1 MIKKIT
7 IENFFSFGESQTI
20 ELNADTNV
28 LVGINGTGK
37 SNFIKAIRLL
47 REIVLGDFEKLFSEN
62 WGGFSSVMNFIN
74 PDAGEIG
81 ITYEFDKDF
90 LKKAFQEYFSF
101 PRNPVYQVTIH
112 KKGES
117 GYSLSEWI
125 YNESSKDGVTI
136 PFTYLKVEKGS
147 NGLISEKGTK
157 ESSKIKRLELLK
169 PNESVFKQIN
179 DPGRYFPIYTL
190 KKAIEQIDIY
200 SYFDTT
206 FESPIRR
213 LSPYFSEDK
222 LSPDGK
228 NLTSLLSHLNGNS
241 IKAFDKLLEEFKN
254 VNPNFRELAF
264 STPVA
269 GKSLLSLKEKN
280 LDRAIS
286 IEHISDG
293 TLRYL
298 LYLSIFYNPKRGRVV
313 CIDEPETGL
322 HPDMIYGI
330 ARGIK
335 YAAQNGTQMIIA
347 THSPLLLNDFE
358 LEDLMIF
365 EKDNVN
371 QSIVKTVSEEDY
383 PNWEGEFL
391 AGQMWLRGQIG
402 GKRW

>member
-47 REIVLGDFEKLFSEN
+47 KAVFDGSFEKLFSQT
-62 WGGFSSVMNFIN
+62 WGGFSGAANFIN
-74 PDAGEIG
+74 PDASQIKISYVLDES
-81 ITYEFDKDF
+81 DF
-90 LKKAFQEYFSF
+90 PYLILLYGTTGTDLVFQLTIRNVGLSSFALTKAFVYDGKELVEEEKKHYTSSDRFEVRMVDCDDAMQTYVKDITIYDSF
-101 PRNPVYQVTIH
+101 
-112 KKGES
+112 E
-117 GYSLSEWI
+117 
-125 YNESSKDGVTI
+125 
-136 PFTYLKVEKGS
+136 TYLGGS
-147 NGLISEKGTK
+147 
-157 ESSKIKRLELLK
+157 
-169 PNESVFKQIN
+169 
-179 DPGRYFPIYTL
+179 
-190 KKAIEQIDIY
+190 
-200 SYFDTT
+200 
-206 FESPIRR
+206 IRQ
-213 LSPYFSEDK
+213 LSPYYSDDK
-222 LSPDGK
+222 LLSNGY
-228 NLTSLLSHLNGNS
+228 NLTALLSYLNGNS
-241 IKAFDKLLEEFKN
+241 IKAFDKLIEEFKN
-254 VNPNFRELAF
+254 INPNFRELVF
-264 STPVA
+264 TTPVA

-293 TLRYL
+293 MLRYL
-298 LYLSIFYNPKRGRVV
+298 LYLSIFYNPKRGRVI

-322 HPDMIYGI
+322 HPDMINGI

-347 THSPLLLNDFE
+347 THSPLLLNAFE

-365 EKDNVN
+365 EKNDKNET
-371 QSIVKTVSEEDY
+371 IVKTVSEEDY

>member
-1 MIKKIT
+1 VAQIIYTHSVFMIKKIT

-47 REIVLGDFEKLFSEN
+47 KAVFDGSFEKLFSQT
-62 WGGFSSVMNFIN
+62 WGGFSGAANFIN
-74 PDAGEIG
+74 PDASQIKISYVLDES
-81 ITYEFDKDF
+81 DF
-90 LKKAFQEYFSF
+90 PYLILLYGTTGTDLVFQLTIRNVGLSSFALTKAFVYDGKELVEEEKKHYTSSDRFEVRMVDCDDAMQTYVKDITIYDSF
-101 PRNPVYQVTIH
+101 
-112 KKGES
+112 E
-117 GYSLSEWI
+117 
-125 YNESSKDGVTI
+125 
-136 PFTYLKVEKGS
+136 TYLGGS
-147 NGLISEKGTK
+147 
-157 ESSKIKRLELLK
+157 
-169 PNESVFKQIN
+169 
-179 DPGRYFPIYTL
+179 
-190 KKAIEQIDIY
+190 
-200 SYFDTT
+200 
-206 FESPIRR
+206 IRQ
-213 LSPYFSEDK
+213 LSPYYSDDK
-222 LSPDGK
+222 LLSNGY
-228 NLTSLLSHLNGNS
+228 NLTALLSYLNGNS
-241 IKAFDKLLEEFKN
+241 IKAFDKLIEEFKN
-254 VNPNFRELAF
+254 INPNFRELVF
-264 STPVA
+264 TTPVA

-298 LYLSIFYNPKRGRVV
+298 LYLSIFYNPKRGRVI

-322 HPDMIYGI
+322 HPDMINGI

-402 GKRW
+402 GTRW

>member
-47 REIVLGDFEKLFSEN
+47 KAVFDGGFEKLFSQI
-62 WGGFSSVMNFIN
+62 WGGFSEAGNFIN
-74 PDAGEIG
+74 SDASQIKINYVLDKTFMYWGTESETPETDIIFELTINKEYLTG
-81 ITYEFDKDF
+81 FTLIRAFFNNGRRLVVKEPRHPKSTDKDE
-90 LKKAFQEYFSF
+90 LYLEKCYAAMQLYVSRIATYDSF
-101 PRNPVYQVTIH
+101 DT
-112 KKGES
+112 S
-117 GYSLSEWI
+117 F
-125 YNESSKDGVTI
+125 ESSI
-136 PFTYLKVEKGS
+136 RQLSTYYSEEKLLS
-147 NGLISEKGTK
+147 NG
-157 ESSKIKRLELLK
+157 
-169 PNESVFKQIN
+169 
-179 DPGRYFPIYTL
+179 D
-190 KKAIEQIDIY
+190 
-200 SYFDTT
+200 
-206 FESPIRR
+206 
-213 LSPYFSEDK
+213 
-222 LSPDGK
+222 
-228 NLTSLLSHLNGNS
+228 NLTALLSYLNGNS
-241 IKAFDKLLEEFKN
+241 VKAFDKLVEEFKN
-254 VNPNFRELAF
+254 VNPNFRELVF
-264 STPVA
+264 TTPVA

-280 LDRAIS
+280 LDRAVTIG
-286 IEHISDG
+286 HISDG

-298 LYLSIFYNPKRGRVV
+298 LLLSIFYNPKRGRVV

-347 THSPLLLNDFE
+347 THSPLLLNDFV

-371 QSIVKTVSEEDY
+371 QSIVKTVSEDDFPELD
-383 PNWEGEFL
+383 GKFL
-391 AGQMWLRGQIG
+391 VGQMWLRGQIG

>member
-1 MIKKIT
+1 MIGIFCLRFKTTYICATKVAQIIYNHSVFMIKKIT

-47 REIVLGDFEKLFSEN
+47 KAVFDGSFEKLFYQK
-62 WGGFSSVMNFIN
+62 WGGFSGAANFIN
-74 PDAGEIG
+74 PDASEIK
-81 ITYEFDKDF
+81 ISYVFDKDE
-90 LKKAFQEYFSF
+90 LNKYWLTSKLCKTD
-101 PRNPVYQVTIH
+101 VIYQLAIH
-112 KKGES
+112 KGYVSTFSLTKTYLIDGEVF
-117 GYSLSEWI
+117 LD
-125 YNESSKDGVTI
+125 ESSENVTTPDEI
-136 PFTYLKVEKGS
+136 EES
-147 NGLISEKGTK
+147 NLGLHKLSVKKWIE
-157 ESSKIKRLELLK
+157 KIK
-169 PNESVFKQIN
+169 
-179 DPGRYFPIYTL
+179 IY
-190 KKAIEQIDIY
+190 D
-200 SYFDTT
+200 SFDTS
-206 FESPIRR
+206 FESPIRQ
-213 LSPYFSEDK
+213 LSPYYSEDNL
-222 LSPDGK
+222 LSNGH
-228 NLTSLLSHLNGNS
+228 NLTALLSYLNGNS
-241 IKAFDKLLEEFKN
+241 IKAFDKLIEEFKN
-254 VNPNFRELAF
+254 INPNFRELVF
-264 STPVA
+264 TTPVA

-280 LDRAIS
+280 LDRAIT

-298 LYLSIFYNPKRGRVV
+298 LLLSIFYNPKRGRVV
-313 CIDEPETGL
+313 CIDEPEMGL

-347 THSPLLLNDFE
+347 THSPLLLNAFE

-365 EKDNVN
+365 EKNDKNET
-371 QSIVKTVSEEDY
+371 IVKTVSEEDY